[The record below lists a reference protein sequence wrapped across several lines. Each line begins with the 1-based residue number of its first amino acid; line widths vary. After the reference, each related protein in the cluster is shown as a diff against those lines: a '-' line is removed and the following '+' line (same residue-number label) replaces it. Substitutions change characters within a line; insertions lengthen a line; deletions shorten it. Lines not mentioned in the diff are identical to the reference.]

1 MRRPVRVYC
10 KKCDKMVMGKVRK
23 QCPMYDSV
31 VFLTQRLILISLIVV
46 LIIGGIVCT
55 MNIEKNPI
63 LVLPSALCFVLPCL
77 GLGCMT
83 LIPCVV

>member
-10 KKCDKMVMGKVRK
+10 KKCDKMVMSKVRK
-23 QCPMYDSV
+23 QCVMYGSV
-31 VFLTQRLILISLIVV
+31 VFLTQRLIPISFIVI

-55 MNIEKNPI
+55 RYIDQIPV
-63 LVLPSALCFVLPCL
+63 LVLPSSLCFVFSFLCL
-77 GLGCMT
+77 VFMT